1 MAAPDSHGGRRNP
14 DGARPAGAAS
24 PRLRAAMAKRAR
36 VRILRKKTVYRGY
49 FRLDRYTL
57 RHRLYRGG
65 MSATMT
71 REVFERGNTV
81 GILLYDPP
89 RDALVLVEQFRLPAF
104 LAGFPAWQTEIVAG
118 IIEDQRE
125 RPRAVA
131 VREAHEEAGVVLT
144 APPFLAQKFMTSPG
158 GSTERFH
165 LFCARVD
172 SRGVGG
178 IHGLPHEH
186 EDIRVAVKSFRA
198 SMDLA
203 RTCRIQNGP
212 TLLALY
218 WLAANRARL
227 RRRWPRR

>member
-1 MAAPDSHGGRRNP
+1 
-14 DGARPAGAAS
+14 
-24 PRLRAAMAKRAR
+24 MAKSAR
-36 VRILRKKTVYRGY
+36 VRIIRKQTGYRGY
-49 FRLDRYTL
+49 FQLDRYTL

-65 MSATMT
+65 MSAAMT

-89 RDALVLVEQFRLPAF
+89 RDALVLVEQFRLPAY

-118 IIEDQRE
+118 VIDDRRE
-125 RPRAVA
+125 SPRAVA
-131 VREAHEEAGVVLT
+131 IREAHEEAGVVLT
-144 APPFLAQKFMTSPG
+144 GAPFLAQKFMTSPG
-158 GSTERFH
+158 GSTETFN

-186 EDIRVAVKSFRA
+186 EDIRVTVKSFHA
-198 SMDLA
+198 TMKLA
-203 RTCRIQNGP
+203 LAGRIQNGP

-227 RRRWPRR
+227 RRRWPQR

>member
-1 MAAPDSHGGRRNP
+1 
-14 DGARPAGAAS
+14 
-24 PRLRAAMAKRAR
+24 MAKRSR

-49 FRLDRYTL
+49 FRLDVYVL

-65 MSATMT
+65 MSAAMT

-81 GILLYDPP
+81 GILLYDPA
-89 RDALVLVEQFRLPAF
+89 RDALVLVEQFRLPAY
-104 LAGFPAWQTEIVAG
+104 LAGFPAWQIEIVAG

-131 VREAHEEAGVVLT
+131 VREAHEETGVVL
-144 APPFLAQKFMTSPG
+144 AGAPFLAQKFMTSPG
-158 GSTERFH
+158 GSTETFH

-172 SRGVGG
+172 SHCVGG
-178 IHGLPHEH
+178 IHGLRHEH
-186 EDIRVAVKSFRA
+186 EDIRVTVKKFSA
-198 SMDLA
+198 AMDLA
-203 RTCRIQNGP
+203 LSGRIQNGP
-212 TLLALY
+212 TLIALY

>member
-1 MAAPDSHGGRRNP
+1 
-14 DGARPAGAAS
+14 
-24 PRLRAAMAKRAR
+24 MAKRAR

-49 FRLDRYTL
+49 FRLDVYVL

-65 MSATMT
+65 MSAAMT

-81 GILLYDPP
+81 GVLLYDPT
-89 RDALVLVEQFRLPAF
+89 RDALVLVEQFRLPAYV
-104 LAGFPAWQTEIVAG
+104 AGFPAWQTEIVAG

-131 VREAHEEAGVVLT
+131 VREAHEETGVVL
-144 APPFLAQKFMTSPG
+144 AGAPFLVQKFMPSPG

-186 EDIRVAVKSFRA
+186 EDIRVTVKKFSA
-198 SMDLA
+198 AMDLA
-203 RTCRIQNGP
+203 LSGRIQNGP
-212 TLLALY
+212 TLIALY

>member
-1 MAAPDSHGGRRNP
+1 
-14 DGARPAGAAS
+14 
-24 PRLRAAMAKRAR
+24 MAKSAR
-36 VRILRKKTVYRGY
+36 VQIIRKKTGYRGY
-49 FRLDRYTL
+49 FQLDCYTL

-65 MSATMT
+65 MSAAMT

-81 GILLYDPP
+81 GILLYDPR
-89 RDALVLVEQFRLPAF
+89 RDALVLVEQFRLPAY

-118 IIEDQRE
+118 VIDDKRE
-125 RPRAVA
+125 PPRAVA
-131 VREAHEEAGVVLT
+131 VREAHEEAGVILT
-144 APPFLAQKFMTSPG
+144 GAPFLAQKFMTSPG
-158 GSTERFH
+158 GSTETFS

-186 EDIRVAVKSFRA
+186 EDIRVTVKSFQA
-198 SMDLA
+198 TMKLA
-203 RTCRIQNGP
+203 LAGRIQNGP

-227 RRRWPRR
+227 RRRWPQR

>member
-1 MAAPDSHGGRRNP
+1 
-14 DGARPAGAAS
+14 
-24 PRLRAAMAKRAR
+24 MAKRPR
-36 VRILRKKTVYRGY
+36 VRILRKQTVYHGY
-49 FRLDRYTL
+49 FQLDRYTL

-65 MSATMT
+65 WSAPMR

-81 GILLYDPP
+81 GILLYDPR
-89 RDALVLVEQFRLPAF
+89 RDALVLVEQFRLPAH

-118 IIEDQRE
+118 IIENQRE
-125 RPRAVA
+125 FPRAVA

-158 GSTERFH
+158 GSTETFH

-172 SRGVGG
+172 SRGIGG

-186 EDIRVAVKSFRA
+186 EDTKVAVKSFGA
-198 SMDLA
+198 VMKAALA
-203 RTCRIQNGP
+203 GRIQNGP
-212 TLLALY
+212 TLTALY

-227 RRRWPRR
+227 RRRWPRT

>member
-1 MAAPDSHGGRRNP
+1 
-14 DGARPAGAAS
+14 
-24 PRLRAAMAKRAR
+24 MAKRPR
-36 VRILRKKTVYRGY
+36 VRILRTKTVYRGY
-49 FRLDRYTL
+49 FRLDVYTL

-65 MSATMT
+65 WSMPMT

-89 RDALVLVEQFRLPAF
+89 RDALVLVEQFRLPAH
-104 LAGFPAWQTEIVAG
+104 LAGCPAWQTEIVAG

-125 RPRAVA
+125 SPCAVA
-131 VREAHEEAGVVLT
+131 IREAREEAGVVLT
-144 APPFLAQKFMTSPG
+144 APPFLAQKFLASPG
-158 GSTERFH
+158 GSTETFH

-172 SRGVGG
+172 SRGVDG

-186 EDIRVAVKSFRA
+186 EDIKVTVKSFSA
-198 SMDLA
+198 VMTAALA
-203 RTCRIQNGP
+203 GRIQNGP

>member
-1 MAAPDSHGGRRNP
+1 
-14 DGARPAGAAS
+14 
-24 PRLRAAMAKRAR
+24 MAKSAR
-36 VRILRKKTVYRGY
+36 VRIIRKQPGYRGY
-49 FRLDRYTL
+49 FQLDRYTL

-65 MSATMT
+65 MSAAMT

-81 GILLYDPP
+81 GILLYDPR
-89 RDALVLVEQFRLPAF
+89 RDTLVLVEQFRLPAY

-118 IIEDQRE
+118 VIDDRRE
-125 RPRAVA
+125 SPRAVA
-131 VREAHEEAGVVLT
+131 IREAHEEAGVVLT
-144 APPFLAQKFMTSPG
+144 GAPFLAQKFMTSPG
-158 GSTERFH
+158 GSTETFN

-186 EDIRVAVKSFRA
+186 EDIRVTVKSFHA
-198 SMDLA
+198 TMKLA
-203 RTCRIQNGP
+203 LAGRIQNGP

-227 RRRWPRR
+227 RRRWPQR

>member
-1 MAAPDSHGGRRNP
+1 M
-14 DGARPAGAAS
+14 
-24 PRLRAAMAKRAR
+24 PRSTR
-36 VRILRKKTVYRGY
+36 VRILRKETVYRGY

-57 RHRLYRGG
+57 RHKLFRGG

-71 REVFERGNTV
+71 REVFERGKTV
-81 GILLYDPP
+81 GILLYDPR
-89 RDALVLVEQFRLPAF
+89 RDALVLIEQFRLPAY
-104 LAGFPAWQTEIVAG
+104 LAGARAWQIEIVAG

-125 RPRAVA
+125 HPRAVA

-158 GSTERFH
+158 GSTETFN
-165 LFCARVD
+165 LYCARVD
-172 SRGVGG
+172 TRGIGG

-186 EDIRVAVKSFRA
+186 EDIRVTVKSFA
-198 SMDLA
+198 EAMKLA
-203 RTCRIQNGP
+203 RANRIENGP

-227 RRRWPRR
+227 RRNWPKR

>member
-1 MAAPDSHGGRRNP
+1 
-14 DGARPAGAAS
+14 
-24 PRLRAAMAKRAR
+24 MAKRSR
-36 VRILRKKTVYRGY
+36 VRILRKQTVYRGY

-65 MSATMT
+65 WSASMR

-89 RDALVLVEQFRLPAF
+89 RDALVLVEQFRLPAH

-118 IIEDQRE
+118 IIENQRE
-125 RPRAVA
+125 SPRAVA
-131 VREAHEEAGVVLT
+131 VREAREEAGVVLT

-158 GSTERFH
+158 GSTETFH

-172 SRGVGG
+172 SRGIGG

-186 EDIRVAVKSFRA
+186 EDIKVAVKSFGA
-198 SMDLA
+198 VMKA
-203 RTCRIQNGP
+203 AFAGRIQNGP
-212 TLLALY
+212 TLTALY

-227 RRRWPRR
+227 RRRWPRA